1 MSNETRPDLDFS
13 EVPASCPFV
22 IIDPAGEIAGWSETE
37 DGAVRTCAE
46 WGAIDGATYTWIELE
61 LVDEHEAA

>member
-1 MSNETRPDLDFS
+1 MPTTTTDHVAPARPDLS

-22 IIDPAGEIAGWSETE
+22 VLDHAGQIAGWCETE

-46 WGAIDGATYTWIELE
+46 WGAIDGATYTWIT
-61 LVDEHEAA
+61 V